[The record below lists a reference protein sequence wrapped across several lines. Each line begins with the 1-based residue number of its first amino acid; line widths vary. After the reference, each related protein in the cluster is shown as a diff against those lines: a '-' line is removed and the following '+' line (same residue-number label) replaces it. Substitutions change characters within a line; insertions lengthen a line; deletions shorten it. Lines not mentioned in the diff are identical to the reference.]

1 MVVPSASSYIPRS
14 RRRLASALYARGG
27 GFPAGFLGVGPE
39 RLFFAEAAF
48 MPRVLTYGVPTD
60 RCGLQ
65 LRLGV
70 EKGFF
75 RDEAIDLEL
84 RVVFGGPEIA
94 AELDAGRL
102 LVGELGTPPGL
113 TAMANRARFKIVGS
127 GVRRGAVLYFVARK
141 QFSTFADLK
150 RPRLGVLSKGS
161 CSDWYMRELLR
172 HRGLD
177 PEADVTIVALGQRYP
192 EVLTLL
198 SDGDLDGAI
207 IAEPHVSM
215 GEVAGH
221 FNVWLGVN
229 ACDFAPR
236 MQWTIMV
243 ANDDFLLHEPDLIRG
258 VLSACRRS
266 YRYAA
271 KHREEWAD
279 FGAHY
284 FRIPRSIMTRS
295 IERELPDLHFD
306 CEVDMEGL
314 AAAIALQQRLGSVP
328 ASLRLNDIV
337 DPRFTVIAAQPAAAG

>member
-1 MVVPSASSYIPRS
+1 
-14 RRRLASALYARGG
+14 
-27 GFPAGFLGVGPE
+27 
-39 RLFFAEAAF
+39 

-94 AELDAGRL
+94 AELDARRL
-102 LVGELGTPPGL
+102 LVGELGAPPGL
-113 TAMANRARFKIVGS
+113 TAMANRARFKIIGS
-127 GVRRGAVLYFVARK
+127 GVRRGAVLYFVVCK

-150 RPRLGVLSKGS
+150 RARLGVLSKGS

-198 SDGDLDGAI
+198 SDGDLDGTI
-207 IAEPHVSM
+207 IAEPHVSI

-243 ANDDFLLHEPDLIRG
+243 ANDDLLLHEPDLIRG

-279 FGAHY
+279 FGARY
-284 FRIPRSIMTRS
+284 FRIPRGIMTRS

-306 CEVDMEGL
+306 CEVDVEGL

-328 ASLRLNDIV
+328 ASVRLSDIV
-337 DPRFTVIAAQPAAAG
+337 DPRFTVFGAQPAAAG

>member
-1 MVVPSASSYIPRS
+1 MRYMRAEV
-14 RRRLASALYARGG
+14 
-27 GFPAGFLGVGPE
+27 GFC
-39 RLFFAEAAF
+39 RLFRRGSRAVFCKAAF
-48 MPRVLTYGVPTD
+48 VPRHLTYGVPTD

-65 LRLGV
+65 LRLGI

-75 RDEAIDLEL
+75 RDAGIDLEL

-102 LVGELGTPPGL
+102 LVGELGAPPGL
-113 TAMANRARFKIVGS
+113 TAMANGARFKIVGS
-127 GVRRGAVLYFVARK
+127 GMRRGAVLYFVACK

-150 RPRLGVLSKGS
+150 RARLGVLSNGS

-177 PEADVTIVALGQRYP
+177 PETDVTIVDLRQRYP
-192 EVLTLL
+192 KVLTLL
-198 SDGDLDGAI
+198 SEGALDGAI

-215 GEVAGH
+215 GEAAGY

-229 ACDFAPR
+229 NRDFAPR
-236 MQWTIMV
+236 TQWTIMV
-243 ANDDFLLHEPDLIRG
+243 ANDDLLLHEADLISG

-266 YRYAA
+266 YHYAA
-271 KHREEWAD
+271 EHPAEWAD
-279 FGAHY
+279 FGARY
-284 FRIPRSIMTRS
+284 FRIPRSTMTRS

-306 CEVDMEGL
+306 CEIDMEGL

-328 ASLRLNDIV
+328 ASLLLNDIV
-337 DPRFTVIAAQPAAAG
+337 DPRFTVIGTQPAVAG